1 MSIDVQILSSALLKL
16 VQSTIQQTLD
26 TTCVPPLEPIFFD
39 HADVLSVSLSVDQQA
54 GVANFDAPPLRRG
67 ACRRELERRRARTL
81 QMLENLGDDGRLLDA
96 GGDLDGPAAAL
107 THGDVD
113 F

>member
-67 ACRRELERRRARTL
+67 AGRRGVRRRA
-81 QMLENLGDDGRLLDA
+81 GPPPPA
-96 GGDLDGPAAAL
+96 GERCWGERSGPPC
-107 THGDVD
+107 GG
-113 F
+113 